1 MKVKMLAA
9 CLALCA
15 GAVSAATKYVV
26 PWEVNPTLSAE
37 ISVVNANDVAVT
49 NVTPVSL
56 DFSAD
61 GAWLAASVTS
71 DATGAR
77 TVLTLPMTDLAL
89 YTNATARTPSV
100 SATATSLGFSAA
112 PLVVAAGAGRGATLA
127 LDCANGVAKSLPNGA
142 CRDWTGRAVPNAVTV
157 SGDGLASV
165 AALDLAADG
174 ETAVSCTGTSGVLT
188 KWTLAGDSAAALT
201 LTQTETT
208 FDTGLSKVSSVAVYT
223 VGKPNAEKATYAVVG
238 EADASAETKGQVKI
252 VRISSDATGASL
264 PTGVTTLVDDAANL
278 GGGIVAVRM
287 SCVDT
292 YRPRLYVLTADGA
305 IRCYCL
311 MEDLTIKMASYVYT
325 NAELLTA
332 AGAPF
337 ADAGA
342 SARVT
347 AFAVSAD
354 GGTLVLGYA
363 KTADDAEPTDA
374 MRLAVLRHTPRKWK
388 EYAAG
393 AEDNPA
399 VNKGL
404 CISDGRWVLAHGYG
418 NGASIGPVG
427 TWESY
432 NAYLTND
439 CKDEFLDLSGGTYRL
454 AAKDTEVLIQ
464 GLTSWALGWKTTYSQ
479 VSWTSNHIARVFLM
493 PPYLQEIKGQVTKNW
508 QGVEEVVVKSAD
520 STRYTATSG
529 WGCYPASTRRV
540 ILDYRNIQALPSFS
554 ISGNETNY
562 FPHFLS
568 ETDAADLDF
577 SSVTRIDPQA
587 LQYANMPGCLDL
599 PSIVAISN
607 MGLAYCSGPT
617 EMKFSAEKKTLEYLG
632 DSTGAVHWHELAKTG
647 CLQRVTIGGVDGFY
661 FGSSAFNRQFNLKEV
676 IFTGGV
682 PTFKT
687 GLTVA
692 FPDRAARTMWFSV
705 PRNHAGW
712 AAALDGHVTPLS
724 EDERKALWVAHPD
737 KPIPFGVVDKAVFLT
752 SYEQYVCY
760 VDECAGPQLTLEH
773 DDFFGDAVE
782 VTSDWPANANGDY
795 RYGTTLTLTPK
806 PSANGTFAKWYGDVP
821 GGASTDSPL
830 TLVLTN
836 DMWIYAR
843 FVHPWTLS
851 SDRKTAS
858 NGNFTVNVSVL
869 NESARTLTVGKA
881 EASGLFADADVGQGV
896 LDLGGPVTDT
906 SGATWT
912 FASFPS
918 QWMLFTRQVNGKG
931 DATAFFSPGTVAG
944 EWKIDQGATTG
955 YGSYKGQ
962 QSYSLFVIDEPAAVG
977 TIIGWS
983 FNGQRN
989 LTKFILRGPKFE
1001 ELGGCAFW
1009 LNGMATP
1016 LAETDFGWWD
1026 VSGMTRVL
1034 KNAFANTW
1042 TAGDGAGAFGTL
1054 KLPSMREAPAWSEWR
1069 YYTLGNLPNLTGY
1082 VLGGLKRSVT
1092 VTNVGERAFAYCP
1105 SLKAMTIHNAPGLTV
1120 GSLPFSGGATPAEIT
1135 FTGKAIKDGGTAFG
1149 KLLGGVTAAATKPVV
1164 IYASSKNGWD
1174 ATGYLDALTEDEL
1187 AQVPAGETALGVYRG
1202 GAAAPLGKA
1211 LVIDRAS
1218 PYDPGGAA
1226 LIIR

>member
-1 MKVKMLAA
+1 MLAA

-89 YTNATARTPSV
+89 YTDGTARTPSV

-363 KTADDAEPTDA
+363 KTADDVEATDA
-374 MRLAVLRHTPRKWK
+374 MRLAVLRHTPRTWTA
-388 EYAAG
+388 YSQNAAN
-393 AEDNPA
+393 NPA
-399 VNKGL
+399 VNKAA
-404 CISDGRWVLAHGYG
+404 CISDGRWVLQIYWPGGGHGIGSGPWVG
-418 NGASIGPVG
+418 NS
-427 TWESY
+427 
-432 NAYLTND
+432 AYLTND
-439 CKDEFLDLSGGTYRL
+439 CTDEFLDLSSGYDGSTPL
-454 AAKDTEVLIQ
+454 VAL
-464 GLTSWALGWKTTYSQ
+464 GSCALGWKNGDSTRT
-479 VSWTSNHIARVFLM
+479 WTSNHIARVFLL
-493 PPYLQEIKGQVTKNW
+493 PPMLNNISQMTKNW
-508 QGVEEVVVKSAD
+508 EGVEEVVMAANAG
-520 STRYTATSG
+520 RLTA
-529 WGCYPASTRRV
+529 
-540 ILDYRNIQALPSFS
+540 
-554 ISGNETNY
+554 ISGASF
-562 FPHFLS
+562 FPS
-568 ETDAADLDF
+568 SVKRAVLDF
-577 SSVTRIDPQA
+577 SNMTLLETTSMNGTWANDGVLTESPCGETDLAEWDLSGIQVVNTRGLGNTDA
-587 LQYANMPGCLDL
+587 FGCLDL
-599 PSIVAISN
+599 PSLIAVSN
-607 MGLAYCSGPT
+607 NGLQFCWKVT
-617 EMKFSAEKKTLEYLG
+617 EMRLSAEKKTLEYLG
-632 DSTGAVHWHELAKTG
+632 NYG
-647 CLQRVTIGGVDGFY
+647 CRNWYTQAGPLRKVTIGGTDGFS
-661 FGSSAFNRQFNLKEV
+661 FGTDVFQYQGNLEEV
-676 IFTGGV
+676 AFTGGV
-682 PTFKT
+682 PTFKSDT
-687 GLTVA
+687 A
-692 FPDRAARTMWFSV
+692 FPSRDEKTMWFSV

-712 AAALDGHVTPLS
+712 AAALEGHVAELS
-724 EDERKALWVAHPD
+724 EDERKALWAAHPD
-737 KPIPFGVVDKAVFLT
+737 KPIPFGVVDKTVFRT
-752 SYEQYVCY
+752 TNPQYVCY

-773 DDFFGDAVE
+773 DEFFGDAVE

-836 DMWIYAR
+836 DVWIYAR

-944 EWKIDQGATTG
+944 EWKINQGATTG

-1009 LNGMATP
+1009 LNGMGTP
-1016 LAETDFGWWD
+1016 LAETDFGWWN

-1202 GAAAPLGKA
+1202 GAEAPLGKA
-1211 LVIDRAS
+1211 LVIDRSS
-1218 PYDPGGAA
+1218 PYEPRGAA